1 MPKLTIVTVTFND
14 LAGLKL
20 TRNSLGKATDAD
32 FEHVII
38 DGGSQDG
45 TVEYLQGLPADVR
58 WMSEKDRGPYD
69 AMNKGAAL
77 AHGEWVMFL
86 NSGDTLASPE
96 NLGKLLAAADR
107 SDAGL
112 AYGDHYYKGR
122 LRKAKSLEAL
132 HASLA
137 AGDVK
142 GWLRGHPCHQAVIAR
157 RKLLLEAPF
166 DLGFRI
172 AADFHWMERVRQR
185 GESSLQ
191 IDGPICVYQPGGLS
205 SRSFLRCTIEWWK
218 VVKLAGGGPVSHR
231 SFFLRSLRRHGRR
244 KCRTALLKRIKEA
257 LGL

>member
-20 TRNSLGKATDAD
+20 TRDSLGKAAGAD
-32 FEHVII
+32 LEHVII

-58 WMSEKDRGPYD
+58 WMTEEDRGPYD

-77 AHGEWVMFL
+77 ARGEWVMFL

-96 NLGKLLAAADR
+96 NLGELLAAADR
-107 SDAGL
+107 SHAGL

-122 LRKAKSLEAL
+122 LRKAKSLESL
-132 HASLA
+132 HHSLL

-142 GWLRGHPCHQAVIAR
+142 AWLRGHPCHQAVIAR
-157 RKLLLEAPF
+157 RRLLLETPF

-172 AADFHWMERVRQR
+172 AADFHWMERVRRR
-185 GESSLQ
+185 GESSLKVN
-191 IDGPICVYQPGGLS
+191 GAICVYQRGGLS
-205 SRSFLRCTIEWWK
+205 SRSFLRCTVEWWK
-218 VVKLAGGGPVSHR
+218 VVKLAGGSSAR
-231 SFFLRSLRRHGRR
+231 CKAFFLKSLRKHGRR
-244 KCRTALLKRIKEA
+244 KWRTSLLKKIGGL